1 MPYITL
7 WPDAERSKMAAWA
20 SNQEASGS
28 DAGMLAEQ
36 IHNAAPDHPEGRRMG
51 DGSSAFVLEVLELFR
66 GANDTTTLRLYYP
79 TITKIL
85 QWQIRMSANFSVPQG
100 LQTTYDILGFPAY
113 QISVRIRT
121 PCLLF
126 LASI

>member
-1 MPYITL
+1 
-7 WPDAERSKMAAWA
+7 
-20 SNQEASGS
+20 
-28 DAGMLAEQ
+28 
-36 IHNAAPDHPEGRRMG
+36 MG

-79 TITKIL
+79 TIVKIL
-85 QWQIRMSANFSVPQG
+85 QWQIRMSANYSVPQG

-113 QISVRIRT
+113 QISVCIHI
-121 PCLLF
+121 PCCAF